1 MGNTAKV
8 LLIFYTINQ
17 LKLVCMKKIFTLLM
31 AMVVAASMMALPPVE
46 LGKKVDP
53 TGHATEL
60 ANKELKHHKQVA
72 KVLGMDKFEGKM
84 TPRTAPNTKKTSAKA
99 QKEVITLNYDGFAF
113 MQCDADLDEW
123 LIGLSCDDMSRS
135 EYGHNLQLNW
145 NAPADNPCGTFTT
158 EDFIYD
164 FTHLITPFSY
174 GSIMFSE
181 MSMTLTHET
190 VNANLE
196 RYILEATLISE
207 DGDTYQVHAK
217 HENILAKGKVDVYI
231 EDATLTQEGWTFT
244 VEGKNA
250 DLDLKLV
257 VDNNDI
263 IGAYGKNMI
272 LWESSKI
279 AYKGVTLSPIT
290 FKAVVNLASHMETGA
305 LAYVTEINMLANDTV
320 DYHFILAA
328 PLPAPTDTIELTA
341 VDLKVDDSSASF
353 VGSIDFYAST
363 SDFAIRGGW
372 QATIIEEGTYK
383 AAIFLDDA
391 EWNTITSLEAEITV
405 GLDKNYNWVIDGTML
420 GSNNKVYNLHLSWS
434 VPEQTDT
441 VLVAFEHSA
450 KAKYYPHLDNDI
462 QIYNENDL
470 YSASINVAGVELGGE
485 FDEEYIN
492 AFFSYFEAKD
502 GTPISVAEIKDG
514 KLYQIG
520 DTTKMDADYVTF
532 EGILYQVRLWYV
544 APTPTQ
550 TVKLDIKDAE
560 MIVDYEYNQAYNLV
574 GYTEDMQ
581 TAFVVTVYASSK
593 EDVPGTFV
601 NDGVFGK
608 FGEGQYDF
616 DASNSY
622 VGKYNAT
629 TESYD
634 LYYIQK
640 GQFTVTLDEEDNV
653 TLTASVVCED
663 AVQYEV
669 TLTSK
674 YEEPHIEFDSEE
686 GPVERIYGA
695 DAEVLINDYSADY
708 GLISVQIIDPVV
720 GDVTALYFVYM
731 ESDPETIIPEGT
743 HEINDTWFDGTVL
756 ASIGMEADGS
766 VIPSYYARYVD
777 GWAAEPFYF
786 FQTGT
791 VEVTKNA
798 DGKLNFEINALNSC
812 NIPIHIVYD
821 LAATDIENI
830 GTSVVDAEK
839 QIVDGQLLIIRNGKV
854 YNAHGVQMK

>member
-1 MGNTAKV
+1 
-8 LLIFYTINQ
+8 
-17 LKLVCMKKIFTLLM
+17 MKNIFTLLM
-31 AMVVAASMMALPPVE
+31 AMVVTASMMALPPVE

-53 TGHATEL
+53 TGHATKMAEE
-60 ANKELKHHKQVA
+60 KMQHKQDVA
-72 KVLGMDKFEGKM
+72 KVLQLNTLERKAMPKVEY
-84 TPRTAPNTKKTSAKA
+84 TAKQLPADIAKVQKP
-99 QKEVITLNYDGFAF
+99 QKEVITLTYDGFAA
-113 MQCDADLDEW
+113 MQYYELDEEW
-123 LIGLSCDDMSRS
+123 WIGMSCDDSTRN
-135 EYGHNLQLNW
+135 EYGHNLNLEW
-145 NAPADNPCGTFTT
+145 KAPADNPCGTFTT
-158 EDFIYD
+158 DDFVYD
-164 FTHLITPFSY
+164 YTHLTTPFSY
-174 GSIMFSE
+174 GSIHFSE
-181 MSMTLTHET
+181 ISMTLTQEKVSTH
-190 VNANLE
+190 LE
-196 RYILEATLISE
+196 RYVLKATLVGE
-207 DGDTYQVHAK
+207 DGNTYEVNAV
-217 HENILAKGKVDVYI
+217 HENIVPKGEVASVI
-231 EDATLTQEGWTFT
+231 LDATITTGDWDFT
-244 VEGKNA
+244 LEGKNE
-250 DLDLKLV
+250 DLDIKLV
-257 VDNNDI
+257 MNNTDI
-263 IGAYGKNMI
+263 VGTYGMNMVN
-272 LWESSKI
+272 WDESKI
-279 AYKGVTLSPIT
+279 AYKGVDVAPLT
-290 FKAVVNLASHMETGA
+290 FKTTINLATHTENGS
-305 LAYVTEINMLANDTV
+305 LAYVTEVKMMGNDTI
-320 DYHFILAA
+320 DYHFVIAA

-353 VGSIDFYAST
+353 FGSIDFYAST
-363 SDFAIRGGW
+363 NDFAIRGGW

-405 GLDKNYNWVIDGTML
+405 SLDKNYNWVIDGTML
-420 GSNNKVYNLHLSWS
+420 GSDNKVYNLHLSWS

-441 VLVAFEHSA
+441 IVVAFEKSA
-450 KAKYYPHLDNDI
+450 QAKYYPHLGDDI
-462 QIYNENDL
+462 QIYNENEQ
-470 YSASINVAGVELGGE
+470 YSASINVSDIELGGE
-485 FDEEYIN
+485 FDEEYIID
-492 AFFSYFEAKD
+492 FYTYLKAKD
-502 GTPISVAEIKDG
+502 GSPITVAEIKDG
-514 KLYQIG
+514 KLYQVG
-520 DTTKMDADYVTF
+520 DTTKMEADFVTF

-574 GYTEDMQ
+574 GYTDDKQ
-581 TAFVVTVYASSK
+581 TAFVVTVYATSK

-601 NDGVFGK
+601 NDGVFGR
-608 FGEGQYDF
+608 FGDGRYDF
-616 DASNSY
+616 DASHSY

-663 AVQYEV
+663 AIQYDV

-686 GPVERIYGA
+686 GPVERVYGA
-695 DAEVLINDYSADY
+695 NAEVIINDYSADN

-756 ASIGMEADGS
+756 ASIGMKADGS

-777 GWAAEPFYF
+777 GWVAEPFYF

-798 DGKLNFEINALNSC
+798 DGKLSFEINALNSC
-812 NIPIHIVYD
+812 NIPVHIVYGG
-821 LAATDIENI
+821 AATSVEN
-830 GTSVVDAEK
+830 THASVKAASK
-839 QIVDGQLLIIRNGKV
+839 QIRNGQLLIIRNGKV
-854 YNAHGVQMK
+854 YNAHGAQVK